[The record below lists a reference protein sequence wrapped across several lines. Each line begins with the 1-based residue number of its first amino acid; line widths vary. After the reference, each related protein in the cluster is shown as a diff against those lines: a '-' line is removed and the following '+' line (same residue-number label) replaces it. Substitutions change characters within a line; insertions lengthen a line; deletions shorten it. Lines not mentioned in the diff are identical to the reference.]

1 MFTGFFYTFA
11 IGFYSFKNKSPL
23 KRYRAMLI
31 KLYENNPNPVEVRRI
46 AGILRNGGII
56 ILTTDTVYAFACDIF
71 NAAGVEFI
79 ARLKNHDLR
88 RSNLS
93 FICHQLSE
101 VSEYAKMDDASF
113 KLIKKNLPGPFT
125 FILNGSS
132 KLPKLFK
139 NKKTVGIRMPNNNI
153 VLDIVRELGNPLMT
167 SSIFTDEE
175 TTEYITDPELIEE
188 KYGHQVDLVIDGGLG
203 GLEHSTIV
211 DCTGDEP
218 EIVRVGAG
226 ELV

>member
-1 MFTGFFYTFA
+1 
-11 IGFYSFKNKSPL
+11 
-23 KRYRAMLI
+23 MLT
-31 KLYENNPNPVEVRRI
+31 KLYENNPNPVEIRRI
-46 AGILRNGGII
+46 TGILRNGGII
-56 ILTTDTVYAFACDIF
+56 ILPTDTVYAFACDIF
-71 NAAGVEFI
+71 NTAGVEFI
-79 ARLKNHDLR
+79 ARIKNHDLR

-101 VSEYAKMDDASF
+101 VSEYAKMDDTAF
-113 KLIKKNLPGPFT
+113 MLMKKNLPGPFT

-175 TTEYITDPELIEE
+175 TTEYITDPELIDE
-188 KYGHQVDLVIDGGLG
+188 KYGHQVDLVIDGGFG
-203 GLEHSTIV
+203 GLVHSTIV
-211 DCTGDEP
+211 DCTADEP
-218 EIVRVGAG
+218 EIVRLGAG